1 MGLVIAGIDEAGYG
15 PMLGPLT
22 VGMAV
27 LRLESWKSGD
37 AAPDFWR
44 LLSRCVC
51 QSPRDA
57 RGRLAIADSKKLK
70 LPNDGRRHPLAYIE
84 RAVLSVLVAR
94 GESAATDDDLFSVIG
109 CDRGEGAWY
118 GGESV
123 RLPAAHTPEQL
134 ALAANALRIGLER
147 ASCRVLDVRCCRIG
161 ERAFNEAV
169 ASTGTKAAATLIGI
183 GSHLRRVMGSEAARA
198 GSGDEVRVV
207 CDRLGGRTRYAG
219 ALARVLPGATV
230 VTIEESDELC
240 RYRVERDGRRMVV
253 LFMPECESA
262 HLPVALASLVAKYVR
277 ELAMMRFNRYWC
289 GRFPELKPTAG
300 YVTDA
305 RRWLAEAA
313 LSDAEREALVRIA

>member
-1 MGLVIAGIDEAGYG
+1 
-15 PMLGPLT
+15 MLGPLT

-27 LRLESWKSGD
+27 MRLESWKPGD

-44 LLSRCVC
+44 LLNKCVC
-51 QSPRDA
+51 KSAKDA

-70 LPNDGRRHPLAYIE
+70 LPNDGRRHPLEHIE
-84 RAVLSVLVAR
+84 RAVLSVLAAR
-94 GESAATDDDLFSVIG
+94 GETAACDEDLFRVMG

-118 GGESV
+118 SGEPV
-123 RLPAAHTPEQL
+123 PLPAAHAPEQL
-134 ALAANALRIGLER
+134 ALVANALRAGLER
-147 ASCRVLDVRCCRIG
+147 AACRVLDLRCCRIG
-161 ERAFNEAV
+161 ERAFNDVV

-183 GSHLRRVMGSEAARA
+183 GAHLRRVMGSEAARA

-219 ALARVLPGATV
+219 ALARVLPGAAVETV
-230 VTIEESDELC
+230 EESEAQS

-305 RRWLAEAA
+305 RRWLAEVATA
-313 LSDAEREALVRIA
+313 LSEDERDALVRIA